1 MTDKERLEKFK
12 NGKIAVNCLTE
23 QEAKAFVKWCYDN
36 DIRWNFENEMSTCF
50 SVYNNKTCYS
60 YYKPLKTL
68 CFGEKSFSIVMKDEI
83 MTYKEFMGKDD
94 NKMTNLEWILN
105 NVDKEVMKYHP
116 ICVIARDC
124 IEKGDYIEKEDKCI
138 GKNCLNCKFYDTHY
152 LLKFLQKKY
161 KEKHIDP
168 IKLSQ
173 FEYDLLRTNDQSH
186 DRKLSSFSTYRNM
199 KDLGYFENVDF
210 ELTIKQVLEN
220 CEVVE

>member
-12 NGKIAVNCLTE
+12 NGKIAVNCPTE
-23 QEAKAFVKWCYDN
+23 KEARKFIEWCYIN
-36 DIRWNFENEMSTCF
+36 DMKWNFGEELLTYFYINEEQ
-50 SVYNNKTCYS
+50 TCYF
-60 YYKPLKTL
+60 YNKYNEQLY
-68 CFGEKSFSIVMKDEI
+68 CGQNFIFSAERVPI
-83 MTYKEFMGKDD
+83 MTYKEFMKRKDSD
-94 NKMTNLEWILN
+94 MTNLEWILN
-105 NVDKEVMKYHP
+105 NVDKEIMKYHP

-186 DRKLSSFSTYRNM
+186 DRKLSSFATYKNM
-199 KDLGYFENVDF
+199 KELGYFKNVDF
-210 ELTIKQVLEN
+210 ELTIKQVLDD
-220 CEVVE
+220 CKVLR